1 MSDVRRA
8 LADTVGTDI
17 DLSVNRTG
25 GAFDHGPYFPFP

>member
-1 MSDVRRA
+1 MSDVRKN

-17 DLSVNRTG
+17 DLSIIRTG